1 MVGCLHPDSVFEEK
15 MMALFLTVITALCFS
30 VILHEALHW
39 LVAASLGYRPKLK
52 WSFLA
57 PAICYQNQQNHWH
70 NLCIAGLAPLSLVV
84 LGQFIP
90 VHNLFSFL
98 LKLFFLANLFNL
110 LPFTN
115 DGEVILLSLYHI
127 WRRTNEKK
135 LD

>member
-1 MVGCLHPDSVFEEK
+1 
-15 MMALFLTVITALCFS
+15 MMALFLTVITTLCFS
-30 VILHEALHW
+30 VILHEFLHW
-39 LVAASLGYRPKLK
+39 LVAVSLGYRPILK
-52 WSFLA
+52 WIFFA
-57 PAICYQNQQNHWH
+57 PAICYPNQQNHWH

-90 VHNLFSFL
+90 AYNLFSFL